1 LNIPE
6 LSIILHCA
14 DIVSFAKNWR
24 ETPNQKTSNIWR
36 IYWATRNS
44 CKMKYIIT
52 IAYKIGVSERD

>member
-44 CKMKYIIT
+44 CKI
-52 IAYKIGVSERD
+52 